1 MDELDDSRHFV
12 MPHALVAQRTG
23 GQQHQCRTHALAAA
37 IDDVLGNLPD
47 QHHVGVKSVA
57 NDRVDGLHI
66 RPDQG
71 VELFQSHV
79 R

>member
-1 MDELDDSRHFV
+1 MDELNDGSHLV
-12 MPHALVAQRTG
+12 MPYALIAKRPG
-23 GQQHQCRTHALAAA
+23 SQQHECRTHAFAAT

-47 QHHVGVKSVA
+47 QHHVGVKSIA
-57 NDRVDGLHI
+57 NDRIDGLHI